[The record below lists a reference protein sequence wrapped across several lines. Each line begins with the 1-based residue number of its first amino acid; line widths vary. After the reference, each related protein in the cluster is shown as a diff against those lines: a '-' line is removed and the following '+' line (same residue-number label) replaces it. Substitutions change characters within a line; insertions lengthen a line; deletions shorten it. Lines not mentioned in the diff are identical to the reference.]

1 MSSSAIILLA
11 SPTVNVPFLTLD
23 INVDSAIPSSFAKSC
38 WDIPRLAKAALYK
51 FLLILVPSFAV
62 TYQVILLYALSYNLS
77 SVFQKKYCIF
87 TSAVVK

>member
-38 WDIPRLAKAALYK
+38 WVIPRLAKAALYK
-51 FLLILVPSFAV
+51 FLLILVPSLPV
-62 TYQVILLYALSYNLS
+62 TYQVTLLYPLLCNLS
-77 SVFQKKYCIF
+77 RVFQKNYCIF
-87 TSAVVK
+87 ARLC